1 MFKEDFVTIIRKY
14 LQIIRFFANQE
25 MVIRDGSLLLW
36 LVSFV
41 QILKTKSHAFNQF
54 SRYNF
59 NIYLPVWPHF
69 ICTGK
74 SITYLTNHFTSL
86 FCWLFRTFCLP
97 LTLKYTGHSFNIFR
111 GAVGQVVCHLI
122 TSTGNWYEFTRIGD
136 ESRKSSYKFESIS
149 HLIYSKQVHCSPAG
163 KWSRSIATS
172 IQSRN
177 GDDNELVYL
186 YY

>member
-122 TSTGNWYEFTRIGD
+122 TSTMPLMEWIYKNLWRIPQIKLQIWINFPSHLFKAGSLFT
-136 ESRKSSYKFESIS
+136 SRKMVEIDRYFNPVQE
-149 HLIYSKQVHCSPAG
+149 
-163 KWSRSIATS
+163 WRW
-172 IQSRN
+172 
-177 GDDNELVYL
+177 
-186 YY
+186 

>member
-1 MFKEDFVTIIRKY
+1 
-14 LQIIRFFANQE
+14 

-122 TSTGNWYEFTRIGD
+122 TSTGMNLQ
-136 ESRKSSYKFESIS
+136 ES
-149 HLIYSKQVHCSPAG
+149 VTSPANQVTNLNQFPI
-163 KWSRSIATS
+163 SF
-172 IQSRN
+172 IQSRFIVHQQEN
-177 GDDNELVYL
+177 GRDRSLLQSSPGMAMIMN
-186 YY
+186 